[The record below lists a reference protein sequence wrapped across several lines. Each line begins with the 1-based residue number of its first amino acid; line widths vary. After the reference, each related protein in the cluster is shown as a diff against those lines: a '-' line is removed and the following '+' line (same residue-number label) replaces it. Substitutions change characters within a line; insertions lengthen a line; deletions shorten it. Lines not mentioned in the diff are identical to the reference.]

1 MQNRSIDF
9 IRQTPSSFYT
19 NIYELLV
26 SGWMDISTHDTRTV
40 VLSPWLTAG
49 YRTYLFTELVETN
62 RTIFQRIFSVTSRL
76 RTL

>member
-1 MQNRSIDF
+1 MVSLYHFWDIPFSPFAKNRHDLMQNRSIDF

-40 VLSPWLTAG
+40 VLSP
-49 YRTYLFTELVETN
+49 
-62 RTIFQRIFSVTSRL
+62 
-76 RTL
+76 